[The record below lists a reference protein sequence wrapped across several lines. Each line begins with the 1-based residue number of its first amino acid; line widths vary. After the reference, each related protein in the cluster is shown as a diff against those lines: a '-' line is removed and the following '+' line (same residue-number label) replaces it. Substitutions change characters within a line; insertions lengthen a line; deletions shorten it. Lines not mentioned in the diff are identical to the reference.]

1 MNHPAREEWMS
12 YLYDE
17 LNPEEHGS
25 LAAHLAVCPD
35 CKGKVAEWRA
45 ARRDLDAWQV
55 TAKRRRVV
63 PARPLIKW
71 AAAAA
76 IVLAAGVG
84 IGRLT
89 SATPDV
95 RQVRAAIEPEIRQQ
109 LHQEFAQLLREELG
123 KSASATLAASDEQTR
138 QLLTEF
144 ARAVE
149 TKRTEDN
156 QAVYAALNR
165 LESQRVTDYVS
176 LKKDVDT
183 VAVMTDASLR
193 QTQQQLVQLADYSE
207 PANPSNSP
215 KN

>member
-17 LNPEEHGS
+17 SNSEEHAS

-35 CKGKVAEWRA
+35 CKGKVGEWRA
-45 ARRDLDAWQV
+45 ARSDLDTWQV
-55 TAKRRRVV
+55 SAKRPRVAL
-63 PARPLIKW
+63 ARPLVKW

-76 IVLAAGVG
+76 LVLATGVG

-95 RQVRAAIEPEIRQQ
+95 RQMRAALEPEIRQH
-109 LHQEFAQLLREELG
+109 LRQEFTQLLRQELD
-123 KSASATLAASDEQTR
+123 KNVSATLAASNEQTK

-144 ARAVE
+144 AKAVE

-156 QAVYAALNR
+156 QTIYAALNR
-165 LESQRVTDYVS
+165 LESQRVADYVS
-176 LKKDVDT
+176 LKKDLDT
-183 VAVMTDASLR
+183 VAIMTEAGLR
-193 QTQQQLVQLADYSE
+193 HTQQQLVQLADYSE
-207 PANPSNSP
+207 PTNPSNSP

>member
-17 LNPEEHGS
+17 LNSEEHTG

-45 ARRDLDAWQV
+45 ARRDLDAWRV
-55 TAKRRRVV
+55 TAKRPRAV

-76 IVLAAGVG
+76 IVLATGVG

-95 RQVRAAIEPEIRQQ
+95 RRVRAAIEPEIRQQ
-109 LHQEFAQLLREELG
+109 LRQELAQLLREELG
-123 KSASATLAASDEQTR
+123 KRAPAMLAASDEQNR
-138 QLLTEF
+138 QLLAEF

-149 TKRTEDN
+149 TKRTEDS
-156 QAVYAALNR
+156 QAIYAALSR
-165 LESQRVTDYVS
+165 LESRRVADYVS
-176 LKKDVDT
+176 LKKDLDT
-183 VAVMTDASLR
+183 VAVLTDAGLR

-207 PANPSNSP
+207 PADPSNSP